1 MAKIGATDGKS
12 FQQMAGSMTGMSE
25 EQYREMMV
33 KGGRSVEGNRRI
45 GEKK

>member
-1 MAKIGATDGKS
+1 
-12 FQQMAGSMTGMSE
+12 MAGSMTGMSE

-33 KGGRSVEGNRRI
+33 KGGRSIEGNRRI